1 MISMAIR
8 EKQLFKVF
16 GDWGPSTECTVRQYK
31 VNPHM
36 NGTGP
41 HTRILEMEYAEMVLW

>member
-1 MISMAIR
+1 MTSMAIR

-36 NGTGP
+36 NGTG
-41 HTRILEMEYAEMVLW
+41 TTYQDIGNGIC